1 MEERSSFPWVALP
14 LVILFM
20 TAVALSPIYIPPL
33 SGRAIAEDIQMSE
46 NRTEEGV
53 SCELPGTLVNESGDR
68 AIQNNQKASVKS
80 IPPIDLKVP
89 ESILTA
95 TFALG

>member
-1 MEERSSFPWVALP
+1 
-14 LVILFM
+14 
-20 TAVALSPIYIPPL
+20 
-33 SGRAIAEDIQMSE
+33 MSE

>member
-1 MEERSSFPWVALP
+1 MGCL
-14 LVILFM
+14 
-20 TAVALSPIYIPPL
+20 AVGHLIYDGGGFKSHLHPSPIYIPPL